1 MIIDN
6 STAGEAGLTAI
17 ADLAALRPDL
27 ERLVEQA
34 IDAIS
39 GCSAKSDATF
49 GVWAEIVAAIRSTAF
64 HEGKLLERAIARLVS
79 CNPDLSVVTLERPMP
94 VVPAAREVLRRNEGV
109 LRGLRLSPEVHSR
122 ETYAPDLVIVD
133 RRRHAALILDVKRSL
148 LSYEMPRLNE
158 LRSKMLA
165 VAMIAS
171 DWLTLECRTPPIVDV
186 SVAIIDGSDEMIDHE
201 RGIWG
206 LSEIDV
212 LLEVEGA
219 GAAMGVLRDLF
230 GQRVRALLA
239 ERCRKEVQQSF
250 DGWSSASTSGGEAFA
265 ESSSAALPDSLN
277 SGERLRD
284 ADEAVLALRR
294 GQDVGARVG
303 FARGRVLQ

>member
-1 MIIDN
+1 MTIDN
-6 STAGEAGLTAI
+6 STAREARFTAV
-17 ADLAALRPDL
+17 ADIDALRPDL

-34 IDAIS
+34 IDAVS

-64 HEGKLLERAIARLVS
+64 HEGMLLERAIARLAS
-79 CNPDLSVVTLERPMP
+79 CNPDLSVVPLERPMP

-133 RRRHAALILDVKRSL
+133 RKRHAALILDVKRSL

-186 SVAIIDGSDEMIDHE
+186 SVAIIDGSDETIDHE

-206 LSEIDV
+206 LSEIDD
-212 LLEVEGA
+212 LLEIEGA
-219 GAAMGVLRDLF
+219 GAAMGVLRELF

-239 ERCRKEVQQSF
+239 ERCQKEVQQIF
-250 DGWSSASTSGGEAFA
+250 DDRSLTERSGEEVVAEA
-265 ESSSAALPDSLN
+265 SSAAVPHSLN
-277 SGERLRD
+277 PGERLRD
-284 ADEAVLALRR
+284 RDEAVLALSRVR
-294 GQDVGARVG
+294 DVGARVG
-303 FARGRVLQ
+303 FARGRVMQ

>member
-1 MIIDN
+1 MTTDT
-6 STAGEAGLTAI
+6 STSKAMSLTAT
-17 ADLAALRPDL
+17 ADIAALRPDL

-34 IDAIS
+34 IDAVS
-39 GCSAKSDATF
+39 GCTAKPDATF

-64 HEGKLLERAIARLVS
+64 HEGKLLERGIARLAA
-79 CNPDLSVVTLERPMP
+79 CNPDLSVVPLERPMP

-133 RRRHAALILDVKRSL
+133 RKRHAALILDVKRSL

-186 SVAIIDGSDEMIDHE
+186 SVAIVDGSDEMIDHE

-212 LLEVEGA
+212 LLEIEGA

-230 GQRVRALLA
+230 GKRVRALLA

-250 DGWSSASTSGGEAFA
+250 IDAASASLSGLEAVMEPGASALLGSSNSGGG
-265 ESSSAALPDSLN
+265 LIDSV
-277 SGERLRD
+277 D
-284 ADEAVLALRR
+284 DVLALGRAQA
-294 GQDVGARVG
+294 GAARVG
-303 FARGRVLQ
+303 FARGRVMQ

>member
-1 MIIDN
+1 MTKDN
-6 STAGEAGLTAI
+6 STGRATRLASTAE
-17 ADLAALRPDL
+17 LAALRPDL

-34 IDAIS
+34 VDAVS
-39 GCSAKSDATF
+39 GCSAKPDATF

-64 HEGKLLERAIARLVS
+64 HEGKLLERAIARLAC
-79 CNPDLSVVTLERPMP
+79 CNPDLSIVTLDRPMP

-133 RRRHAALILDVKRSL
+133 RKRHAALILDVKRSL

-186 SVAIIDGSDEMIDHE
+186 SVAIIDGSNEMIDHE

-206 LSEIDV
+206 LSEIDE
-212 LLEVEGA
+212 LLEIEGA
-219 GAAMGVLRDLF
+219 GAAMGVLRELF

-239 ERCRKEVQQSF
+239 ARCRKEVQQSF
-250 DGWSSASTSGGEAFA
+250 DDRSLTKRSGEVAELNDTGLLDCLTSGARPRDTDPAVG
-265 ESSSAALPDSLN
+265 ALS
-277 SGERLRD
+277 R
-284 ADEAVLALRR
+284 V
-294 GQDVGARVG
+294 QDVGARVG
-303 FARGRVLQ
+303 FARGRVMQ